1 MMLWRYSEAP
11 RLLAERLSL
20 PALQGLVGGAG
31 VHEALRLTCCY
42 ADPTKPDHCA
52 TLLRLRGETCPLMV
66 VYDHTSYAGQSFA
79 YTFQVPS
86 ARYLQV
92 LACLRGAGFDT
103 LDDDPDLSPE
113 SAPLW
118 RVERAGGRFYHDVLL
133 SPASARGHHRE
144 LVMGLRQHLPEAL
157 RELTL

>member
-20 PALQGLVGGAG
+20 PPVQGLVGGAG
-31 VHEALRLTCCY
+31 VYEAVRLTCCY
-42 ADPTKPDHCA
+42 ADPAKPDHCA
-52 TLLRLRGETCPLMV
+52 TLLRVGGETCPLTV
-66 VYDHTSYAGQSFA
+66 VYDHNSREGTVFA
-79 YTFQVPS
+79 YTFQVPF
-86 ARYLQV
+86 ARYLQI

-103 LDDDPDLSPE
+103 LDDDPNLSAF

-118 RVERAGGRFYHDVLL
+118 RVERAVGRFYHDVLL